1 MEDTESEPEGEQF
14 QYSVLRVYSKE
25 ILVYPKLAQWLSWL
39 ERRPVT
45 AEVTGSSPV
54 WVVLVIVLQLRY
66 GILAQLGEHLP
77 YKQRV
82 TGSSPVTSTCISFWC
97 RNAGVAELA
106 DAQDLKSCCSDTV
119 PVRFRSPAFIERAL
133 DKSVIID
140 EKKLIE
146 YVCVAQL
153 DRALGYG
160 PRCREFESSRARM
173 LNSLKFLKNQ
183 GFKAIFVY
191 ADFMNPF

>member
-1 MEDTESEPEGEQF
+1 MPMWLNSQQLRRNESIVGRAAGYKSAGKSHADVAQLAEQLICN
-14 QYSVLRVYSKE
+14 QQV
-25 ILVYPKLAQWLSWL
+25 I
-39 ERRPVT
+39 
-45 AEVTGSSPV
+45 GSSPIIGFIQFNIE
-54 WVVLVIVLQLRY
+54 LYY
-66 GILAQLGEHLP
+66 GQIPEWPKGTDCKSAATCFGGSNPPLP
-77 YKQRV
+77 IIIY
-82 TGSSPVTSTCISFWC
+82 
-97 RNAGVAELA
+97 AGVAELA

>member
-1 MEDTESEPEGEQF
+1 MVRAPPCHGGGRRFESDLGRL
-14 QYSVLRVYSKE
+14 YGN
-25 ILVYPKLAQWLSWL
+25 IH
-39 ERRPVT
+39 
-45 AEVTGSSPV
+45 
-54 WVVLVIVLQLRY
+54 VV

-183 GFKAIFVY
+183 GFRAIFVY